1 MTLAMFNYFGDKVY
15 IKYVKD
21 EQDTEIDLDDFSDIY
36 DYG

>member
-1 MTLAMFNYFGDKVY
+1 MTLAMFNYFCDKVY

-21 EQDTEIDLDDFSDIY
+21 EQDAEIDLDDFSDIY